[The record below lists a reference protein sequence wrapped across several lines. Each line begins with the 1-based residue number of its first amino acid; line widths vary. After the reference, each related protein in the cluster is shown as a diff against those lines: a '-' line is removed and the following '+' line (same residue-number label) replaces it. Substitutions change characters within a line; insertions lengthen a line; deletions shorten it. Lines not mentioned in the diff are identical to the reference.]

1 MDWHAPPRLDDPN
14 AVERIRAGF
23 RVAPMPLLLQ
33 GALTLALGLGVAW
46 TLLQTIPL
54 SSRRAPVFALV
65 LILALG
71 LPALSSFFLLQRS
84 RLLAGYQMT
93 LEQWRDWRVE
103 RVIFTGRG
111 TRLSI
116 GRTQQAQRLRWRA
129 EDHLRHGMTGPAP
142 VKLAAKLHEGDPI
155 YVAFHPDASA
165 APLYLGRA
173 A

>member
-1 MDWHAPPRLDDPN
+1 MEWHATPRLDDPQV
-14 AVERIRAGF
+14 VERIRAAF
-23 RVAPMPLLLQ
+23 RVSLAPLVLQ
-33 GALTLALGLGVAW
+33 GALTLILGLGVAW
-46 TLLQTIPL
+46 TLLSTIPL
-54 SSRRAPVFALV
+54 SARRAPVYALV
-65 LILALG
+65 LALALG

-84 RLLAGYQMT
+84 RLLSGYQMPA
-93 LEQWRDWRVE
+93 EQWRDWRVE

-129 EDHLRHGMTGPAP
+129 EDRLRHGLTGPAP
-142 VKLAAKLHEGDPI
+142 VKLAAKLEEGDAM

-173 A
+173 R